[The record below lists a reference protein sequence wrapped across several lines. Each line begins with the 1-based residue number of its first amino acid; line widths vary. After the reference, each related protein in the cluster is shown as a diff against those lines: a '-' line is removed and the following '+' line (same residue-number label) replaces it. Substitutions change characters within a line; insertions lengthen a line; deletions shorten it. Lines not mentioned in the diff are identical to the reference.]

1 MYNIFSATLKQV
13 NYKIQQPQKT
23 IQTVLWNEN
32 KHQSIKQ
39 HKYKC
44 QGFFFVC
51 LLFFTLSLLQCQGTF
66 LYNSAGHADAY
77 CHVILLLLPAFSWQS
92 IWDKVNTDQS
102 PALQQR
108 QNRQAKGIVFV
119 KQAEPL
125 TRITETNIWWK

>member
-44 QGFFFVC
+44 QGFFFC
-51 LLFFTLSLLQCQGTF
+51 LFAFFYS
-66 LYNSAGHADAY
+66 
-77 CHVILLLLPAFSWQS
+77 
-92 IWDKVNTDQS
+92 K
-102 PALQQR
+102 
-108 QNRQAKGIVFV
+108 
-119 KQAEPL
+119 PL
-125 TRITETNIWWK
+125 TVPGHFSV